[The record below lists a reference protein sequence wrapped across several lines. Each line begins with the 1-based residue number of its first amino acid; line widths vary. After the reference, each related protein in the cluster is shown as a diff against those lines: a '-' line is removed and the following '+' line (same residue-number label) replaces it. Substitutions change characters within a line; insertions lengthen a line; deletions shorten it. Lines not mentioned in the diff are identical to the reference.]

1 MDIIERHRIAFSNIG
16 SQLFGDLE
24 KDLEL
29 ALKKGVEEQ
38 AEQDKVIEDLNRR
51 LQEQELLLGVH
62 ERSKS
67 EHLKK
72 IADQKDEIHHLKC
85 ELAEA
90 VVENGNLEELL
101 AVKSDRGLRRKVLGT
116 PPREQLQDK
125 ENLDPLPPVLN
136 HLTSPLQKLP
146 TLERPVSPPHKS
158 SIQTSRS
165 PNLTS
170 DRSVQTEYL
179 YSNDQTTQTSS
190 IQGHEDLT
198 EAFYELSTRYD
209 SVRNETLKLKKAY
222 LGLQEKYIKN
232 RKVWEAWIKTD
243 KERIEQT
250 KKRKREGTVMPEDG
264 GLQLLDSNTT
274 SMAPKTGRTPY
285 TKPPPLSPYRP
296 ILIPELSHAI
306 PTKTSLFA
314 KFKGSTG
321 KPESEDLGVDICTSA
336 GTKDVKNK
344 AVLPVEKV
352 HSELTESDEDPPSL
366 SETPRAEIKA
376 VNTTRESPKSTPT
389 TTPQDRNASST
400 QGENSESRD
409 IGATPTQKLYD
420 RPPLAPPR
428 LDTVFNVPNA
438 RGETHSRCI
447 QEGGSI
453 ARPVVIKSETS
464 VASSEGFGYH
474 LYEQESLD
482 LDDIGHKPDTP
493 RKKQRIANSLLREGS
508 TSSVTSSGR
517 PGWSNGGFTVK
528 KIPGAPQTQDLMMV
542 EDTQDED
549 EGIMWNN
556 EDETLSPASPLSTM
570 HPAGAPYR
578 PEISRIPPGI
588 TNIKST
594 VPPHMGPDTGTVIY
608 GGENQRVNNDLGSS
622 PPLIENINQPPLLT
636 PTRRALPA
644 ARKPKSGRDIPEKS
658 KIKRRTTAR
667 DSIAQITEDGTD
679 GIDDIDTYDISEEQR
694 KREGIPKLSEMLHSP
709 APKTP
714 SLEHLKKKMGAW
726 SSAPPKRTLR
736 KGSENP
742 GSTSEPPNRKTQK
755 DWVDALTYPERKQ
768 KSNSRQSKLD
778 ISHFRVNPK
787 VNGGRDYAFVETV
800 RDRGAR
806 KCLPGCAKTCCKG
819 LIGFVEAAGLPSPP
833 PKGPR
838 WRSSPPP
845 ASTDTACDEEGEVA
859 LDARFTAR
867 FGRHRDAFPRRKSPP
882 GFWDADFPDTQDL
895 ERQHGAA
902 EEMRLRK
909 IEEMRR
915 EAEKGEKGRYI
926 YKNR

>member
-321 KPESEDLGVDICTSA
+321 KSESEDLGVDICTSA
-336 GTKDVKNK
+336 
-344 AVLPVEKV
+344 
-352 HSELTESDEDPPSL
+352 
-366 SETPRAEIKA
+366 ETPRAEIKA

-549 EGIMWNN
+549 E
-556 EDETLSPASPLSTM
+556 
-570 HPAGAPYR
+570 
-578 PEISRIPPGI
+578 
-588 TNIKST
+588 
-594 VPPHMGPDTGTVIY
+594 
-608 GGENQRVNNDLGSS
+608 
-622 PPLIENINQPPLLT
+622 
-636 PTRRALPA
+636 A

-667 DSIAQITEDGTD
+667 DFIAQITEDGTD

-806 KCLPGCAKTCCKG
+806 KCLPGCAKTCW
-819 LIGFVEAAGLPSPP
+819 
-833 PKGPR
+833 PR

>member
-29 ALKKGVEEQ
+29 ALKKTGVEEQ
-38 AEQDKVIEDLNRR
+38 AEQDKDVIEDLNSR

-90 VVENGNLEELL
+90 VVENENLEELL

-136 HLTSPLQKLP
+136 YLTSPLQKLP
-146 TLERPVSPPHKS
+146 TLERAVSPPHKS

-170 DRSVQTEYL
+170 DRSIQTEYL

-190 IQGHEDLT
+190 IQSHEDLT
-198 EAFYELSTRYD
+198 EAFYELSARYD

-274 SMAPKTGRTPY
+274 SMAKIGRTPY
-285 TKPPPLSPYRP
+285 TKPPPLSPYKP

-314 KFKGSTG
+314 KFKGSIG
-321 KPESEDLGVDICTSA
+321 KPGSEDLGVDICTSA
-336 GTKDVKNK
+336 GTKDAKNE

-366 SETPRAEIKA
+366 PATPRAETEA

-389 TTPQDRNASST
+389 TISQDRNTSST
-400 QGENSESRD
+400 QSENSESRD
-409 IGATPTQKLYD
+409 IDSTPTQKLYD
-420 RPPLAPPR
+420 RPPLASPR
-428 LDTVFNVPNA
+428 LDTVFNVPSA

-528 KIPGAPQTQDLMMV
+528 MIP
-542 EDTQDED
+542 
-549 EGIMWNN
+549 GIMWNN
-556 EDETLSPASPLSTM
+556 ENETLSPASPLSTM
-570 HPAGAPYR
+570 HPAGAPCQ
-578 PEISRIPPGI
+578 PEISRISSGI
-588 TNIKST
+588 TNIKSA
-594 VPPHMGPDTGTVIY
+594 VPPHMSPDTGIVIY

-636 PTRRALPA
+636 PTRRALPTA
-644 ARKPKSGRDIPEKS
+644 GKPKSGRDIPEKS
-658 KIKRRTTAR
+658 KAKRRTIAR

-694 KREGIPKLSEMLHSP
+694 KLEGIPKLSEMLHSP

-714 SLEHLKKKMGAW
+714 SLAHLKKKMGAW
-726 SSAPPKRTLR
+726 SSVPPKKTLR
-736 KGSENP
+736 KGPENP
-742 GSTSEPPNRKTQK
+742 GSTSEPPNRKAQK
-755 DWVDALTYPERKQ
+755 DWVDALAERKQ
-768 KSNSRQSKLD
+768 KSYSCQSKLD

-787 VNGGRDYAFVETV
+787 VNDGRDYAFAETV
-800 RDRGAR
+800 RDRELGYHP
-806 KCLPGCAKTCCKG
+806 LH
-819 LIGFVEAAGLPSPP
+819 
-833 PKGPR
+833 PKGRGGDIVLLQHPPIQLVMKRGKWR
-838 WRSSPPP
+838 WMQGLRP
-845 ASTDTACDEEGEVA
+845 
-859 LDARFTAR
+859 
-867 FGRHRDAFPRRKSPP
+867 
-882 GFWDADFPDTQDL
+882 DFPDTQDL
-895 ERQHGAA
+895 ERQHEAA
-902 EEMRLRK
+902 EEMRLQK
-909 IEEMRR
+909 VEEMRR
-915 EAEKGEKGRYI
+915 EAEKGGKGRYI